1 MKQFWP
7 PAALTADCM
16 CGTCPRLAK
25 SKVLKM
31 LRMDLLNSSL
41 SMVVTLPKSL
51 TSPGIPM
58 ILGLFAQSLKIT
70 SCKSGKWQRTFTTM
84 RKWTPRPLRL
94 LNKMDSVY
102 YCIMYCNCKLHKKF
116 TKKILDSIKNDF
128 LKAPFQWNIFGY
140 FQIVLVTLPFIFTF
154 F

>member
-7 PAALTADCM
+7 PAELTADCT
-16 CGTCPRLAK
+16 CGICPRLAK
-25 SKVLKM
+25 SKVLRM
-31 LRMDLLNSSL
+31 LKMDLLNSSL

-116 TKKILDSIKNDF
+116 TKKILDTIKNDLLKRHFNGTF
-128 LKAPFQWNIFGY
+128 LA
-140 FQIVLVTLPFIFTF
+140 TF
-154 F
+154 KFFW